1 MFPHGLTFFV
11 KSQFLFLNLRI
22 YDSLII
28 EAMIEE
34 TGLANSYVEES
45 FLEDELTNALDKSGD
60 YARAV
65 Q

>member
-1 MFPHGLTFFV
+1 M
-11 KSQFLFLNLRI
+11 FLNLRI